1 MRSMVSENVKAL
13 ESVQDRESGRDS
25 LNLIQCIVSVILLM
39 HNDVKVRKI
48 ISSSKS
54 EIDLI
59 LQNVYTLQVSFSTLL
74 TLSQTAKPRAD
85 EFYLVNVQ
93 SSRSTS
99 LTVEGKHMMKIAAE
113 RLSIASNSLLA

>member
-1 MRSMVSENVKAL
+1 MVSENVKAL

-99 LTVEGKHMMKIAAE
+99 LTVEGKHMMKIAGE
-113 RLSIASNSLLA
+113 RLRIASKSLLA